1 MTYGAMLAAVAVACL
16 TRWLIAPV
24 LGEHLP
30 FFTFYFTTIFAAWY
44 GGFWP
49 GMVSLVLGTF
59 CGMFFFVEPHYHL
72 QLIKVEQL
80 FDVVRYVA
88 VSLCISLISEMLLR
102 SQHSAER
109 RREFL
114 RTTLASIGD
123 AVITTDA
130 EGRVTGMNA
139 VAESLTGWMLQEA
152 SGRPLTLVF
161 KIINEHTREP
171 VESPVMRALREGV
184 IVGLANHTILLAK
197 DRKEWPIDHSA
208 APIRDRTGKMFGCVL
223 VFRDITERHEM
234 ENQLRQVAADLSA
247 ADRRKDEFLAT
258 LAHELRNPL
267 APIRNGLQVLK
278 MAGGDVAVIEPCRLM
293 MERQINQMVRLLDDL
308 MDISRISRG
317 KIELRKEQVP
327 MAEVLNFAIESSRTL
342 IEEMGHELTVIV
354 PKTPIIVDADQAR
367 LAQVFMNLLNNS
379 AKYSQRGCHIWIT
392 AERQGSDVV
401 VSVRDTG
408 IGIPTDKLTSV
419 FDLFSQVDQKLDKS
433 HGGLGIGLNIVKRLV
448 EMHDGRIEAKSDGP
462 GRGAEFVVRLPVVV
476 EASVPTL
483 ADVEKSAVTRSS
495 LRIQIVDDN
504 RDAADSLA
512 MMLTIMGNE
521 TRTAYDGQEGV
532 ELAGEFRPD
541 VLLFDI
547 GLPKLNG
554 YEACRLIRQQ
564 PWGGKVVMI
573 AVTGW
578 GQEEDRQRS
587 YDAGFDHH
595 MVKPVDPSSL
605 MTLLSE
611 LSGAKQ

>member
-1 MTYGAMLAAVAVACL
+1 MLAAVAVAGL
-16 TRWLIAPV
+16 ARWLLAPV

-30 FFTFYFTTIFAAWY
+30 LITFYFATIFAAWY
-44 GGFWP
+44 GGFGP
-49 GMVSLVLGTF
+49 GMASLLLGTF
-59 CGMFFFVEPHYHL
+59 CSVFFFSEPRYHL
-72 QLIKVEQL
+72 QIISVEQQY
-80 FDVVRYVA
+80 DVVRYVG
-88 VSLCISLISEMLLR
+88 VSLCISLICEMLLR
-102 SQHSAER
+102 SQRSAEQ
-109 RREFL
+109 RREAL

-123 AVITTDA
+123 AVITTDT
-130 EGRVTGMNA
+130 EGCVIGMNA
-139 VAESLTGWMLQEA
+139 VAESLTGWKLDEA
-152 SGRPLTLVF
+152 SGQPLALVF
-161 KIINEHTREP
+161 DIINEHTREP

-197 DRKEWPIDHSA
+197 DKTERPIDDSA
-208 APIRDRTGKMFGCVL
+208 APIRDRTGRMFGCVL

-267 APIRNGLQVLK
+267 APIRNGLQVMK
-278 MAGGDVAVIEPCRLM
+278 MADGDASVIEQCRLM
-293 MERQINQMVRLLDDL
+293 MERQINQMVRLVDDL
-308 MDISRISRG
+308 LDISRISRG

-327 MAEVLNFAIESSRTL
+327 LAAVLNLAIETSRPL
-342 IEEMGHELTVIV
+342 IEEMSHELTVTL
-354 PKTPIIVDADQAR
+354 PKSPIIVDADQTR

-379 AKYSQRGCHIWIT
+379 AKYSERGCHIWIT

-419 FDLFSQVDQKLDKS
+419 FDLFSQVDGKLEKS

-462 GRGAEFVVRLPVVV
+462 GRGAEFIVRLPVVV
-476 EASVPTL
+476 EASVPAR
-483 ADVEKSAVTRSS
+483 ADGEKSAVTKSS

-512 MMLTIMGNE
+512 MMLKIMGNE

-532 ELAGEFRPD
+532 ELAAEFKPD

-564 PWGGKVVMI
+564 PWGAKIVVI

-587 YDAGFDHH
+587 HDAGFDHH
-595 MVKPVDPSSL
+595 MVKPVDLSAL
-605 MTLLSE
+605 MTLLAEMSV
-611 LSGAKQ
+611 AKQ